1 MRAFKQTCGAT
12 GMSTDKQQTEHALYL
27 AKVQAEINHL
37 QAQITRARI
46 EADKMQAETTKANVE
61 TDKMRVETA
70 KVYKELKWYEIVII
84 VSVTVSV
91 TLAIVAIVKLF
102 L

>member
-1 MRAFKQTCGAT
+1 MPAFKQTCGVT
-12 GMSTDKQQTEHALYL
+12 GMSTDKQQTEHELYL
-27 AKVQAEINHL
+27 EKVRAEINHL
-37 QAQITRARI
+37 LAQ
-46 EADKMQAETTKANVE
+46 
-61 TDKMRVETA
+61 TA
-70 KVYKELKWYEIVII
+70 KASKETKWYEIVII